1 MCLYVCDPNN
11 FFIMLIIRIKWTF
24 TIIIKSYYYDYDS
37 TCKPLRLSVGSDFF
51 AIADIPTICTG
62 TSRQFFIANK
72 KRLQPNIKCKY
83 MCEYVSINLSLK
95 QKRNCFQCTCVR
107 YARVACVWVI

>member
-1 MCLYVCDPNN
+1 MMQPRLTHQLYFPLVSHIHIFMYMLIYTCLRFYVYDPHN

-37 TCKPLRLSVGSDFF
+37 TCKSQRLSVGSDFF
-51 AIADIPTICTG
+51 AIAGIQTICTG

-72 KRLQPNIKCKY
+72 KRLQANTKY
-83 MCEYVSINLSLK
+83 KYICLFV
-95 QKRNCFQCTCVR
+95 
-107 YARVACVWVI
+107 